1 MRLRWVI
8 VFLFLSS
15 ALVSSAHVG
24 NPYVF
29 YEGNAGPYQVRVSI
43 QPPEV
48 VPGRA
53 QINVRVHN
61 GVPNSVTA
69 LPVRWDAGRKGSP
82 PPDRALAVKGE
93 SNLFSTEI
101 WLMDF
106 GAYSVFV
113 DVE

>member
-1 MRLRWVI
+1 M
-8 VFLFLSS
+8 
-15 ALVSSAHVG
+15 
-24 NPYVF
+24 
-29 YEGNAGPYQVRVSI
+29 VRVSI

-61 GVPNSVTA
+61 ETPEKVTA

-82 PPDRALAVKGE
+82 PPDIAQPVKGE
-93 SNLFSTEI
+93 TNLYSTEL

-113 DVE
+113 DVEGSLGQGTAIVPLNSVSN